1 MGTTSRISLKVFEI
15 NDLQAI
21 MGHQS
26 GALTGGTGVLDSSY
40 LMQKGHTWYAR
51 LMVPK
56 QYREQLGRTKYQV
69 SLGTR
74 DKAEANRRKHAVI
87 ADLQR
92 RLEAEIQELSRG
104 PQTARGMLA
113 RAEAER
119 RLADSGE
126 SSQEDADISFDVA
139 VDAFLEGEAR
149 RRGRDEDGHPLL
161 SDEEVRIIR
170 AAHQTV
176 AGTGGLL
183 LERAAE
189 LYLAEIAA
197 TVRNQTVR
205 EKQRGLV
212 RFSNWLGGGRTV
224 DSITRRLAGQYVT
237 QVVAKSGRQPKTQ
250 RDEVGHL
257 SAFFGWLERRGEIE
271 GNPFHRVSGSI
282 RGSTR
287 GTAPKRRPWG
297 AEELAGLLRGIPA
310 GDPLWPMVAIAVY
323 SGMRRE
329 EVVNLRVEDVSG
341 DFWSVRAGKTRSAV
355 RTIPIHP
362 VIQPLV
368 ESLSERSD
376 DGYLVTGLLTGGD
389 DNKRGHLVG
398 KRFGSLRRRLGYT
411 DEGLNYHTLRNSFIH
426 RCEEAKLPLPTVKQL
441 VGHSRTDI
449 TYGVYSPGVSRDS
462 LREAME
468 SVSYGSLDDY
478 VRLAGA
484 EVAVTRRSRRR
495 KPRVTPRAA

>member
-1 MGTTSRISLKVFEI
+1 
-15 NDLQAI
+15 

-26 GALTGGTGVLDSSY
+26 GALIGGTGVLDSSY

-56 QYREQLGRTKYQV
+56 QYRERLGRTKYQV

-119 RLADSGE
+119 RLVDSGE
-126 SSQEDADISFDVA
+126 SSQKDADISLDVEI
-139 VDAFLEGEAR
+139 DAFLEGEAR

-161 SDEEVRIIR
+161 SEEEVRVIR
-170 AAHQTV
+170 AARETA

-189 LYLAEIAA
+189 IYLAEIAA

-205 EKQRGLV
+205 EKQRGLE

-224 DSITRRLAGQYVT
+224 DSVTRRLAGQYVT
-237 QVVAKSGRQPKTQ
+237 QVVARSGRQPKTQ

-257 SAFFGWLERRGEIE
+257 SAFFGWLERRGQIE

-282 RGSTR
+282 RSSTR

-297 AEELAGLLRGIPA
+297 SEELAGLLRGIPA
-310 GDPLWPMVAIAVY
+310 GDPLWPMVAIAAY

-329 EVVNLRVEDVSG
+329 EVVSLRAEDVSG
-341 DFWSVRAGKTRSAV
+341 DFWSIRAGKTQSAV

-368 ESLSERSD
+368 KSLSANSD
-376 DGYLVTGLLTGGD
+376 DGYLISGLLTGGD
-389 DNKRGHLVG
+389 DSKRGHLIG
-398 KRFGSLRRRLGYT
+398 KRFGSMRRRLGYT
-411 DEGLNYHTLRNSFIH
+411 DEALNYHTLRNSFIH
-426 RCEEAKLPLPTVKQL
+426 RCEEAKLPPSTTKQL

-462 LREAME
+462 LKGAIQ
-468 SVSYGSLDDY
+468 SVSYGALDDY
-478 VRLAGA
+478 VRETGGA
-484 EVAVTRRSRRR
+484 VAITKRSRRR
-495 KPRVTPRAA
+495 SPRKLSRAA